1 VTPEYVRELQQRGI
15 KNPSVEEL
23 IRLRDR
29 GATGYEQEIR
39 DALAR
44 LRDHVEQLAR
54 ELFH

>member
-1 VTPEYVRELQQRGI
+1 M
-15 KNPSVEEL
+15 
-23 IRLRDR
+23 RDR

-44 LRDHVEQLAR
+44 LRDHVEELAR